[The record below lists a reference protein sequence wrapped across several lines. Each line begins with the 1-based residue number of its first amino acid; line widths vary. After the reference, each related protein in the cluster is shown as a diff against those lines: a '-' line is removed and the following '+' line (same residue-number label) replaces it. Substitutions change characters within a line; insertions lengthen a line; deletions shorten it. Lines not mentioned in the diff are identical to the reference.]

1 MYARLTLLQH
11 MPSPPPAAGNNA
23 TCGVRGTHRVSSLI
37 APSCVQQPDARYGCG
52 YRNIQVMLSFLVR
65 RGMSEREYSER
76 IYGGRGIPSVAS
88 LQRSI
93 EISWRNGFDVEG
105 AAQLVR
111 RTPVA
116 VSSCDTVAP
125 PSDSRRRVATKS
137 WTIFCRL
144 SFS

>member
-1 MYARLTLLQH
+1 MWR
-11 MPSPPPAAGNNA
+11 
-23 TCGVRGTHRVSSLI
+23 VVVTHRGCSLTASSG
-37 APSCVQQPDARYGCG
+37 VQQPDARYGCG

-111 RTPVA
+111 PPLLLLLPCGACEACARGFPA
-116 VSSCDTVAP
+116 GSSAAHAYRCA
-125 PSDSRRRVATKS
+125 SGSH
-137 WTIFCRL
+137 L
-144 SFS
+144 SFPSVSHVCTYSRGVCMYV